1 MLNTKNLS
9 SLSFV
14 GLLTA
19 GFLTGVSS
27 AQAAA
32 LTGGVSFRPGDDGGV
47 ILTGTGVTDPDGDP
61 LTDLDF
67 VPPVGGGSGV
77 IVELN
82 SGTPGPN
89 DFEPFEG
96 FSGAI
101 ADLTLAQT
109 SSITPDNPL
118 VGFIN
123 INNGFRFDLEQ
134 ISFPDYST
142 TSVGGIVTG
151 TTVSIGVSGQFVNT
165 SDGSNDV
172 SRGVGSFSVD
182 FAGQTP
188 DQVRALFDQGGE
200 VFGPNS
206 YSATFV
212 AVQQPTPAP
221 VPESSNVVA
230 LLALG
235 LGGATL
241 IKRKNKLASN

>member
-61 LTDLDF
+61 LTDFDF
-67 VPPVGGGSGV
+67 VPPVGGGTGV

-101 ADLTLAQT
+101 TDLTLAQT
-109 SSITPDNPL
+109 ALISPDNPL
-118 VGFIN
+118 VGFID
-123 INNGFRFDLEQ
+123 IANGFRFDLEQ

-142 TSVGGIVTG
+142 TSVGSIITG

-212 AVQQPTPAP
+212 AFEQPIA

-241 IKRKNKLASN
+241 IKRKNKLANN